1 MIQYK
6 GQLKGKAK
14 LQELLP
20 SASKKSIFLIVNFK
34 LKSDLFLMIL
44 KWTHYAAKASIIWKA
59 REL

>member
-44 KWTHYAAKASIIWKA
+44 K
-59 REL
+59 